1 MNILVV
7 DDEYYIVKHI
17 IENTDWSALG
27 IERQFPAYSARQA
40 KQILEGPDDID
51 LVLTDIEMPREN
63 GLQLVSWMRDNGFDL
78 TVLVLTGH
86 QRFDYAQTALNLH
99 IFSYILKPVDLN
111 DLQEELTRAVKNVR
125 RTQLFQKESIAIEEE
140 LARQEQEPVPTDL
153 VTAIK
158 ACVQRNLSSPDLN
171 RNMIADEIHMN
182 MDYMSHQFHK
192 KAGISLSNYIIEER
206 MREAKKLLVTTE
218 YSLQQ
223 ISDKTGFSNISY
235 FHRQFKKACG
245 VTPQQYRTD
254 HR

>member
-7 DDEYYIVKHI
+7 DDEYYIVKNI
-17 IENTDWSALG
+17 IEHTDWGSLG
-27 IERQFPAYSARQA
+27 IEKQFPAYSARQA
-40 KQILEGPDDID
+40 KQILEGTDDID
-51 LVLTDIEMPREN
+51 ILLTDIEMPRES
-63 GLQLVSWMRDNGFDL
+63 GLELVSWMKENGFSP
-78 TVLVLTGH
+78 TILVLTGH

-99 IFSYILKPVDLN
+99 IFSYILKPVDAENLN
-111 DLQEELTRAVKNVR
+111 EELKKAVKNVR
-125 RTQLFQKESIAIEEE
+125 RTRILRKESIAIEEQ
-140 LARQEQEPVPTDL
+140 LARQEQTPTDL

-158 ACVQRNLSSPDLN
+158 ECVKRNLSSPDLN
-171 RNMIADEIHMN
+171 RNMIADEIHIN

-206 MREAKKLLVTTE
+206 MHEARRLLVTTD

-235 FHRQFKKACG
+235 FHRQFKKISG

>member
-7 DDEYYIVKHI
+7 DDEYYIVKNI
-17 IENTDWSALG
+17 IEHTDWGTLG
-27 IERQFPAYSARQA
+27 IEKQFPAYSARQA
-40 KQILEGPDDID
+40 KQILEGTDDID
-51 LVLTDIEMPREN
+51 ILLTDIEMPRES
-63 GLQLVSWMRDNGFDL
+63 GLELVSWMKENGFSP
-78 TVLVLTGH
+78 TILVLTGH

-99 IFSYILKPVDLN
+99 IFSYILKPVDAENLN
-111 DLQEELTRAVKNVR
+111 EELKKAVKNVR
-125 RTQLFQKESIAIEEE
+125 RTRILQKESIAIEEQ
-140 LARQEQEPVPTDL
+140 LARQEQTPTDL
-153 VTAIK
+153 VSAIK
-158 ACVQRNLSSPDLN
+158 ECVKRNLSSPDLN
-171 RNMIADEIHMN
+171 RNMIAEEIHIN

-206 MREAKKLLVTTE
+206 MHEARRLLVTTD

-235 FHRQFKKACG
+235 FHRQFKKISG